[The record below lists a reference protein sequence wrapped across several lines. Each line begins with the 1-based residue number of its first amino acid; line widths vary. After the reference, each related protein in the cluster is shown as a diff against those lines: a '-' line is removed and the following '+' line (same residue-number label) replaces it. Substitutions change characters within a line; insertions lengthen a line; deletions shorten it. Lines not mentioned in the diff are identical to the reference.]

1 MSMWPNSSNL
11 VSSDQSTDFQK
22 ASPSS
27 KWSLACF
34 SLAWRCR
41 FFSRGVYLGRQS
53 RSAFLWRTLLTRAPR
68 DINLRICQIFHNH
81 LGSCPL
87 VLLDFSD
94 NFPLQKLGNLSF
106 ATSPNFVLDRV
117 SLFDL
122 CNDAFNCCSGH
133 CKTFGDCS
141 VAFSC
146 LVGINNPLS

>member
-1 MSMWPNSSNL
+1 MKNSF
-11 VSSDQSTDFQK
+11 D
-22 ASPSS
+22 
-27 KWSLACF
+27 
-34 SLAWRCR
+34 
-41 FFSRGVYLGRQS
+41 
-53 RSAFLWRTLLTRAPR
+53 RAPR

-146 LVGINNPLS
+146 LVGINNALS